1 MGDVVVPTPVE
12 NADQGDGRSTSRR
25 SHRPR
30 SGTAIVLFVVFL
42 VLLGFSA
49 WLYPRRAVINRPA
62 PFALTMISAVGPEI
76 GAFDVIPLT
85 IVANPAYSNPS
96 EVNVLVEPVGHDVY
110 GVHISW
116 TYSPSVCNEGQDR
129 VQGEI
134 AGCAP
139 MSAPY
144 EVAGSELNVS
154 VPIGA
159 TILHCHSCLPG
170 RQHLFAEQDSTVR
183 PEPAIPDA
191 TVLSATTPAPPVTA
205 SWKFEVH
212 DTAFA
217 WAANGLNAEAS
228 LPVVNFLNNGNV
240 GYGDVTVTY
249 RIPGGSR
256 YDWNDGP
263 DPDKLTWSE
272 PVSAATT
279 AIEVAGINNG
289 AASGDTRDVL
299 IVGILLGTAGGA
311 LVGAIQEFAHARS
324 EREGTHRRQ

>member
-1 MGDVVVPTPVE
+1 MGDVVVPTSV
-12 NADQGDGRSTSRR
+12 QGTDPSDGSSTSRR
-25 SHRPR
+25 SHRMR
-30 SGTAIVLFVVFL
+30 SGAAIVLFVVFL
-42 VLLGFSA
+42 VLVAFSV

-62 PFALTMISAVGPEI
+62 PFSLTMISAEGPEI

-85 IVANPAYSNPS
+85 IVPNPAYSNPS
-96 EVNVLVEPVGHDVY
+96 DVNVIVEPVGHDVY
-110 GVHISW
+110 GVHVSW
-116 TYSPSVCNEGQDR
+116 TYTPSMCSQGENR

-139 MSAPY
+139 TSKPY

-154 VPIGA
+154 IPIGA
-159 TILHCHSCLPG
+159 TILHCHACPQG
-170 RQHLFAEQDSTVR
+170 RQHVFAEQDSTVR
-183 PEPAIPDA
+183 PEPYLPDA
-191 TVLSATTPAPPVTA
+191 SVLTTSTPALPVTA
-205 SWKFEVH
+205 SWKFEIR

-217 WAANGLNAEAS
+217 WAANGLSAEAS

-249 RIPGGSR
+249 RIPGGNQ

-279 AIEVAGINNG
+279 AVQVAGIDNS
-289 AASGDTRDVL
+289 AASSDTRDVL

-311 LVGAIQEFAHARS
+311 LVGSIQEFAHARS
-324 EREGTHRRQ
+324 EREGAHRRP